1 MQLHRGNLSIQ
12 SLEGWPSNFLITKQ
26 TEDFPPTAQKTVI
39 FLAGQ
44 VPGLA
49 ALQACLKSSGLA
61 SAARRGSPF
70 LRTAS
75 ITSGQRGS
83 LPRLSQRS
91 LLMNSETMASMAS
104 GESSWSMEAWMPIVQ
119 ASQVISTSSGA
130 AQRGAHIHSPDG
142 S

>member
-12 SLEGWPSNFLITKQ
+12 SFEGWLSNFFITKQ
-26 TEDFPPTAQKTVI
+26 KEYFPPTAQKTVI

-49 ALQACLKSSGLA
+49 VLQACLKSSGLA

-91 LLMNSETMASMAS
+91 LLMNSLTMASMAS

-130 AQRGAHIHSPDG
+130 AQRGEHIHSPEG

>member
-1 MQLHRGNLSIQ
+1 MQLHRGTF
-12 SLEGWPSNFLITKQ
+12 PSNLIGGWLSYFFIIKQ
-26 TEDFPPTAQKTVI
+26 TEHFHLTAQKTVI

-91 LLMNSETMASMAS
+91 LLMKSLTMASMAS
-104 GESSWSMEAWMPIVQ
+104 GESSWSMEAWIPIVQ

-130 AQRGAHIHSPDG
+130 AQRGAHIHSPEG